1 MGMHI
6 SHAHAVQQRRWTW
19 FFRTNFEI
27 NRTMLHENSR
37 KQPEPKLMYSTETLN

>member
-6 SHAHAVQQRRWTW
+6 SHAHTVQPHRWTW

-27 NRTMLHENSR
+27 NRAMLHENSH
-37 KQPEPKLMYSTETLN
+37 KQPEPKLMYSTET